1 MADDLF
7 TQSNQAQENV
17 YNMSKA
23 SGSLEKMLREAVNE
37 RFTSSP
43 LYGQREEAGKN
54 LMTTPANTRAELAK
68 MAQSG
73 QAILS
78 PTQQESVV
86 AGRRAA
92 AVAPLMTINDLI
104 QNRTGGMENT
114 INQGIGAWN
123 TMLNAEQNRATSLQ
137 NQAQN
142 EWERQMKEREYE
154 LAVAKANQANK
165 PDFLTQLLSMSQQ
178 PKQGVGTAG
187 QPVSYMDKTGKAVMA
202 DGGGGL
208 SSLLT
213 PDILM
218 GAVASGKLS
227 PTEAEFLG
235 NYGKVAG
242 FDKESNAKVEDALA
256 QINYL
261 NSIKPKNILDIG
273 NLVTYQTS
281 KKVAAQSI
289 AKSFEGG
296 RMSDSDRAFYQGLVP
311 DAWDPTYNSKMKGIK
326 NALEVS
332 AGMRSPE
339 NPKLVDPKTNQIYTY
354 DNISDAEYK
363 ADLKSGY
370 IPAD

>member
-1 MADDLF
+1 MAEDLF
-7 TQSNQAQENV
+7 TQANQAQQNV
-17 YNMSKA
+17 YDMSKA
-23 SGSLEKMLREAVNE
+23 SGNLEKMLRDAVNE

-54 LMTTPANTRAELAK
+54 LMTTPANTRAELAN

-78 PTQQESVV
+78 PSQQESVV

-114 INQGIGAWN
+114 INQGLGAWN
-123 TMLNAEQNRATSLQ
+123 TMLTAEQNRATSLQ
-137 NQAQN
+137 NQAQG

-178 PKQGVGTAG
+178 AKQGVGSAG
-187 QPVSYMDKTGKAVMA
+187 QAVSYMDKDGKPVTTGME
-202 DGGGGL
+202 GI
-208 SSLLT
+208 SSLLS
-213 PDILM
+213 PDILI